1 MTPIE
6 FKEQNVV
13 FAKDQLPYLPLPAMV
28 DVNSDQGEVVT
39 CWNLSLSE
47 RLRVL
52 FKGNIWM
59 TMMTFHK
66 PVTPVYMSTKKSD
79 VIL

>member
-1 MTPIE
+1 MKPKD

-13 FAKDQLPYLPLPAMV
+13 FAKDQPPYLPLPAMV
-28 DVNSDQGEVVT
+28 DVNSDQGEIVT
-39 CWNLSLSE
+39 CWGLSLSE

>member
-1 MTPIE
+1 MNAIE

-13 FAKDQLPYLPLPAMV
+13 FAKDQPPYLPLPAMV

-39 CWNLSLSE
+39 CWGLSLSE

>member
-13 FAKDQLPYLPLPAMV
+13 FAKDQPPYQPLPAMV

-39 CWNLSLSE
+39 CWRLSLSE

>member
-1 MTPIE
+1 MNAIE

-28 DVNSDQGEVVT
+28 DVNSDQGEIVT
-39 CWNLSLSE
+39 CWKLSFIERIIILFNGRIWLS
-47 RLRVL
+47 
-52 FKGNIWM
+52 
-59 TMMTFHK
+59 MMTFHK
-66 PVTPVYMSTKKSD
+66 PPTPVYMSTKKSD

>member
-13 FAKDQLPYLPLPAMV
+13 FAKDQPPYLPLPAMV

-39 CWNLSLSE
+39 CWGLSLSE